1 MAMDYLPIQA
11 SSIPCEC
18 VFSLSSEMDTKR
30 RNQISPLTMEALQ
43 MLKFHLKKRCL
54 SFTQG
59 WVTSE
64 KEMLDDADGANLLA
78 GLLKE
83 DFHADFDKIMKFIS
97 DKKGEL

>member
-1 MAMDYLPIQA
+1 MLFSMAMDYLPIQA
-11 SSIPCEC
+11 SSVLCER
-18 VFSLSSEMDTKR
+18 VFSLSGETDTKR

-64 KEMLDDADGANLLA
+64 KEMLASGKPPFYFLLLFM
-78 GLLKE
+78 LL
-83 DFHADFDKIMKFIS
+83 
-97 DKKGEL
+97 